1 MALTKVQ
8 ADGINVADDFAF
20 TGTVSGAGLAS
31 PFPTGTAVTSV
42 GGAATTNIAQG
53 LAKCW
58 VNFTGITTTAAR
70 DSFNVA
76 SFTDVGT
83 GKTNVVYTSAMANND
98 YSGAYYQ
105 NGSASTAVYG
115 LDNAYGGAFGIDEFR
130 TTALIKVAA
139 HGSGLIDASQNDVL
153 VFGDLA

>member
-1 MALTKVQ
+1 MASVLKVNTLTGVTT
-8 ADGINVADDFAF
+8 AGSIVV
-20 TGTVSGAGLAS
+20 TGEGNST
-31 PFPTGTAVTSV
+31 
-42 GGAATTNIAQG
+42 TTNLQQG

-98 YSGAYYQ
+98 YSGSYYTSSSEGTAAYDF
-105 NGSASTAVYG
+105 A
-115 LDNAYGGAFGIDEFR
+115 NAFTGAFGINEHR

-139 HGSGLIDASQNDVL
+139 FTASAFADSIQNDVIIH
-153 VFGDLA
+153 GDLA